1 MNSFVRLD
9 IGMTWPGLERIP
21 QGCHVWHNQTVC
33 PSILSYFVWDGE
45 SSALPLWRHPPYLAC
60 IMFTLS
66 LQVPPRE
73 FIPLN
78 QNKLPMKPDESVNP
92 LFPPPYS
99 HSILFRSV
107 LRIWRESRCVFHISS
122 PFFFFS
128 KWGISSSTHSVCFF
142 LASCCFPVVTPY
154 FESWVML
161 LAKLAGVWGW
171 CADSR
176 SVESSGIILGRLVGQ
191 RLNFKNKVAIKVA
204 YKNIRKHFRSGIIAD
219 LHYLSIQK
227 VLD

>member
-1 MNSFVRLD
+1 MSSFVRLEM
-9 IGMTWPGLERIP
+9 GMTWPSLEGIP
-21 QGCHVWHNQTVC
+21 QGCHVWHN

-45 SSALPLWRHPPYLAC
+45 SSALPLWRHQPYLAC

-73 FIPLN
+73 FVIPLN

-92 LFPPPYS
+92 LFPPLYS
-99 HSILFRSV
+99 HSILFHSV

-122 PFFFFS
+122 PFFFFF
-128 KWGISSSTHSVCFF
+128 KVGHFFQHPLCLLF

-154 FESWVML
+154 FESWVVL

-176 SVESSGIILGRLVGQ
+176 GVESSGIILGRLVGQ

-204 YKNIRKHFRSGIIAD
+204 YKNTRKLFSSFALFKYTESD
-219 LHYLSIQK
+219 Y
-227 VLD
+227 